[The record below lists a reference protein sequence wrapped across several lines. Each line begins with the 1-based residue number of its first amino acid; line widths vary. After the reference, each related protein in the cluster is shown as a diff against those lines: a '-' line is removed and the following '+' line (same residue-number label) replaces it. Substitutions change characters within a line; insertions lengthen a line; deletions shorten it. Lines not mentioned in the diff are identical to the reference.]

1 MLLFPSELDS
11 TNLASDARRLI
22 TTMRN
27 RIQPN
32 NYIGVAGVN
41 LSGTK
46 GDDYFAILS
55 PYGLLMLRF
64 FTEEQPINDASLSI
78 LRTVH
83 LFAGLDAL
91 ARLKTHS
98 VLKNNA
104 GNLCFP
110 VRVLYVFPSCKE
122 APILNDP
129 NCIEFWTNHCK
140 TSAWTTEIRRAS
152 EDTIRT
158 SLTYDI
164 KSEADFSLPLPNNMI
179 DVILNR
185 IAPWCTIPKLVGNS
199 NQSEPPTTA
208 NAYVPDVALSTTDSM
223 VEVLRLEQSQID
235 IVNNLKNGHQ
245 LMLACAGSGKSVLLI
260 AKCFK
265 VASQD
270 KKRKCLIVCYNKN
283 LHDYYQW
290 QIDEAGFR
298 ERNVDCYS
306 YFQLCY
312 HLLTKYNIPIPV
324 RSANMSDDQFYQVMS
339 QRTIDAINQG
349 IITER
354 YYGVFIDEVQVFE
367 PSWYRMVYSLLEDP
381 QGENHMWV
389 ICGDITQDVRKN
401 MRNSR
406 APWQGEGLPNF
417 TNRTLHIE
425 KNYRNS
431 KPINDLINLYAANVR
446 RHIPESFKMSMDT
459 YLRGKAFREGPAPR
473 LVLFDE
479 CDAKKEAAAIVQAV
493 RRMHDTQNIAYT
505 DIAVLLYNKGIKKG
519 QIDGYKHY
527 SILSAVYLALRLD
540 NIPCVQLAWAE
551 NRVPYA
557 ARDGVALISYQ
568 GVLGLDFR
576 GIVVA
581 GIPAIG
587 ARLDVA
593 NETKET
599 IVDKNPELQGEYQL
613 GFDSLYI
620 ACTRAKDSL
629 TIVMPSPSVFRSTYT
644 QIILDS
650 MQEYQQLDSN

>member
-22 TTMRN
+22 TTMKN

-83 LFAGLDAL
+83 RFAGLDAL

-98 VLKNNA
+98 VLKNTA

-110 VRVLYVFPSCKE
+110 VRVLYIFPSCKE
-122 APILNDP
+122 APVLSDTN
-129 NCIEFWTNHCK
+129 NIEFWNAYCK
-140 TSAWTTEIRRAS
+140 TATWTTEIRRAS
-152 EDTIRT
+152 EDTIRS
-158 SLTYDI
+158 SLATYNESQVDYT
-164 KSEADFSLPLPNNMI
+164 LPLQDKMI
-179 DVILNR
+179 NVILNR
-185 IAPWCTIPKLVGNS
+185 IAPWCTIPKLAGNDGKKDENAS
-199 NQSEPPTTA
+199 TATTLNSE
-208 NAYVPDVALSTTDSM
+208 LSINDSM

-260 AKCFK
+260 AKCIK
-265 VASQD
+265 IASQD
-270 KKRKCLIVCYNKN
+270 KKRKCLILCYNQN
-283 LHDYYQW
+283 LRDYYRW

-298 ERNVDCYS
+298 ERNVECYS

-312 HLLTKYNIPIPV
+312 SLLTKYRVPIPV
-324 RSANMSDDQFYQVMS
+324 RTHNMTDDQFYQTMS

-354 YYGVFIDEVQVFE
+354 YYGIFIDEVQVFE
-367 PSWYRMVYSLLEDP
+367 PSWYRMCYSLLEDP

-406 APWQGEGLPNF
+406 APWQGEGLPSF

-431 KPINDLINLYAANVR
+431 KPINDFINLYAANVR
-446 RHIPESFKMSMDT
+446 KHIPESFKMSMDT
-459 YLRGKAFREGPAPR
+459 YLRGTAFRDGPPPR
-473 LVLFDE
+473 LELFSE
-479 CDAKKEAAAIVQAV
+479 RQVKAEATVIVEAV
-493 RRMHDTQNIAYT
+493 QRMHDKQNIAFT
-505 DIAVLLYNKGIKKG
+505 DIAVLLYNQSGHVP
-519 QIDGYKHY
+519 GYRSY
-527 SILSAVYLALRLD
+527 RILSAVHYGLAMKD
-540 NIPCVQLAWAE
+540 IPCVRLAWSD
-551 NRVPYA
+551 NRVQYA
-557 ARDGVALISYQ
+557 TRDGVALISYQ
-568 GVLGLDFR
+568 GALGLDFR

-587 ARLDVA
+587 ARLGVA
-593 NETKET
+593 SETKET
-599 IVDKNPELQGEYQL
+599 IVDVSSELQGEYQL
-613 GFDSLYI
+613 GFDALYI

-629 TIVMPSPSVFRSTYT
+629 TIVMPSPSIYSSTYT

-650 MQEYQQLDSN
+650 MQEYQQSIDH